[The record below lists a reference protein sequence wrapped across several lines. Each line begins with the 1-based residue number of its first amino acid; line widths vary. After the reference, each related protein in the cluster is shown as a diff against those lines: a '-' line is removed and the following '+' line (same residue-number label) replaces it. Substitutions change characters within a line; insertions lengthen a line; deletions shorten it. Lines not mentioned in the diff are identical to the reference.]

1 MRLRTLIS
9 LAVVALTGCPG
20 GNGAIGDQCS
30 RHGDCSSELQ
40 CLANTCEPR
49 CIRATECGDGYSCS
63 ESGVCVPATGEPGDA
78 CVSETECV
86 AGLSCQ
92 IGSSATAASGNLVA
106 SCVAENSGRP
116 AGAPCSKDGDCRNG
130 TCELGH
136 CIDLCATTRDCGPG
150 TACTQLPRVDAG
162 GHMFGGCL
170 QDSGALTWSIPIS
183 GPSSDVVLPIPQGAR
198 SVSVLFSVEDQNQKV
213 GATDLIAPSGV
224 QLLSPTLQFDYY
236 TNPYVRHRPEFGQ
249 SVLAMPSTPAHDLQA
264 GIYRVGVRS
273 LRPRVDPMDVTKTID
288 TLGTATPS
296 MTAVLK
302 LGSSRTLDL
311 HFYFLNLDDHPC
323 AAAFGGKLDA
333 ATAET
338 APFFKEQFLATLS
351 TIFAPAVSINSAVT
365 YEDLRDHPD
374 LDGLDLD
381 NAPSLLALGKHST
394 GINVFFVRTLSPVGL
409 QAIGPNPGP
418 AGLSGTRMSGIVI
431 GLDTLCYRSWTQLAR
446 LTAHELSRYM
456 GLYRNVEQDPVQP
469 SQLHIDPIGDSD
481 MSSTNLMFYSELGG
495 TDLSAGQ
502 ADILSRSAVLH

>member
-9 LAVVALTGCPG
+9 LAAVAALTGCPG
-20 GNGAIGDQCS
+20 GNGAIGDQCT

-40 CLANTCEPR
+40 CLTNTCEPR

-63 ESGVCVPATGEPGDA
+63 ESGLCIPATGQPGDA
-78 CVSETECV
+78 CTSETECV

-92 IGSSATAASGNLVA
+92 IESSATAASETVVA
-106 SCVAENSGRP
+106 SCVAESSGRP
-116 AGAPCSKDGDCRNG
+116 AGETCSQDGDCRNG

-150 TACTQLPRVDAG
+150 TSCTQIPRVAAG
-162 GHMFGGCL
+162 GHLFSGCL
-170 QDSGALTWSIPIS
+170 QDSGALTWSIPIA

-213 GATDLIAPSGV
+213 GATDLVAPNGV
-224 QLLSPTLQFDYY
+224 VMLAPTLQFDYY
-236 TNPYVRHRPEFGQ
+236 TNPFVRHRPDFGQ
-249 SVLAMPSTPAHDLQA
+249 SVLTMPSAPQELQA
-264 GIYRVGVRS
+264 GLYHVGVRS
-273 LRPRVDPMDVTKTID
+273 LRPRVDPMDPMKTID

-296 MTAVLK
+296 MTAVIK
-302 LGSSRTLDL
+302 MGSSRTLDL
-311 HFYFLNLDDHPC
+311 HFYFLNLDEHPC
-323 AAAFGGKLDA
+323 AATFGGKLDA
-333 ATAET
+333 ATAES
-338 APFFKEQFLATLS
+338 APFFKEQFLAELS
-351 TIFAPAVSINSAVT
+351 SIFAPAVSINSSVT

-374 LDGLDLD
+374 LDGLDIE
-381 NAPSLLALGKHST
+381 NASSLLALGKHPT

-418 AGLSGTRMSGIVI
+418 AGLAGTRMSGVVV
-431 GLDTLCYRSWTQLAR
+431 GLDTLCYRSWKQLAR
-446 LTAHELSRYM
+446 LTAHEIARYM
-456 GLYRNVEQDPVQP
+456 GLYRNVEQDPLQP
-469 SQLHIDPIGDSD
+469 VLHTDPISDSD

-495 TDLSAGQ
+495 ADLSAGQ

>member
-9 LAVVALTGCPG
+9 LALVALTGCPG
-20 GNGAIGDQCS
+20 GNGAIGDQCV

-63 ESGVCVPATGEPGDA
+63 ESGLCAPATGQPGDA
-78 CVSETECV
+78 CASETECV

-92 IGSSATAASGNLVA
+92 IESSATAASGIVVA

-116 AGAPCSKDGDCRNG
+116 AGEICNKDGDCRNG

-150 TACTQLPRVDAG
+150 TACIQIPRVAAG
-162 GHMFGGCL
+162 GQLFGGCL
-170 QDSGALTWSIPIS
+170 QDSGSLSWSIPIA
-183 GPSSDVVLPIPQGAR
+183 GPASDVVLPIPQGAR
-198 SVSVLFSVEDQNQKV
+198 AVSVLFSVEDQNQKV
-213 GATDLIAPSGV
+213 GATLLTAPSGV
-224 QLLSPTLQFDYY
+224 VMLSPMLPFDYY
-236 TNPYVRHRPEFGQ
+236 TNPFVRHRPDFGQ
-249 SVLAMPSTPAHDLQA
+249 SVLAMPSTPQELQA
-264 GIYRVGVRS
+264 GLYHVGVRS
-273 LRPRVDPMDVTKTID
+273 LRPRVDPMDPAKTID

-296 MTAVLK
+296 MTAVIK
-302 LGSSRTLDL
+302 MGSSRTLDL

-333 ATAET
+333 ATAES
-338 APFFKEQFLATLS
+338 APFFKEQFLAEIS
-351 TIFAPAVSINSAVT
+351 SIFAPAVSLNTAVT

-374 LDGLDLD
+374 LDGLDIE
-381 NAPSLLALGKHST
+381 NAPSLFALGKHST
-394 GINVFFVRTLSPVGL
+394 GVNVFFVRTLSPVGL

-418 AGLSGTRMSGIVI
+418 AGLAGTRMSGVVV
-431 GLDTLCYRSWTQLAR
+431 GLDTLCYRNWKQLAR
-446 LTAHELSRYM
+446 LTAHEIARYM
-456 GLYRNVEQDPVQP
+456 GLYRNVEQDPLQP
-469 SQLHIDPIGDSD
+469 VTHTDPINDSD

-502 ADILSRSAVLH
+502 ANILSRSPVLH